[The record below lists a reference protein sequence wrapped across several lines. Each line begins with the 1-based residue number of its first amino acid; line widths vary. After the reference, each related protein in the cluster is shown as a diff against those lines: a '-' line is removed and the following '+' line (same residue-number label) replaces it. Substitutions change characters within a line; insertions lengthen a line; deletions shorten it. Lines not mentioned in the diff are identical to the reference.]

1 MGMWLRA
8 RFASSTAKPLS
19 LAENKKLIKK
29 PIFHLVP
36 MDLKWPQP
44 GNYRPNL
51 DFISLSHSRLTKP
64 KPLDPKYYTR
74 YAAFKAAQ
82 ELIEQQLVIAAAKV
96 AKAEA
101 DLTVADEAIT
111 QNKWSKAAAKITN
124 AQRLKNVLAEVKA
137 AEAAIRAKLDFN
149 AKENSALTEIIRLQE
164 SIEQTYNES
173 ISRPH

>member
-1 MGMWLRA
+1 MWLRA

-19 LAENKKLIKK
+19 LAENKKLIIK

-51 DFISLSHSRLTKP
+51 EILSSSYSRLTKP

-74 YAAFKAAQ
+74 YQAFNAAQ
-82 ELIEQQLVIAAAKV
+82 ELIEQQLTVAAAKV

-101 DLTVADEAIT
+101 DLTVADNAV
-111 QNKWSKAAAKITN
+111 NKWSKAAAKITN

-137 AEAAIRAKLDFN
+137 AEAVIRAKLDFN

-164 SIEQTYNES
+164 SMEQSYNDS
-173 ISRPH
+173 ISRPC